1 MNQAPVMPGLPL
13 QVNVAAARRK
23 KINQKKPPIRVS
35 MQKGKHRHV
44 SKNTVTPSKLHYG
57 FSRRDDGSRK
67 MINTDLS
74 KKAIES
80 SIVSAQLRRQAR
92 VKKGWFLQAIDRIK
106 GKA

>member
-1 MNQAPVMPGLPL
+1 
-13 QVNVAAARRK
+13 
-23 KINQKKPPIRVS
+23 
-35 MQKGKHRHV
+35 
-44 SKNTVTPSKLHYG
+44 
-57 FSRRDDGSRK
+57 

-80 SIVSAQLRRQAR
+80 SIVSAQLRLQAR